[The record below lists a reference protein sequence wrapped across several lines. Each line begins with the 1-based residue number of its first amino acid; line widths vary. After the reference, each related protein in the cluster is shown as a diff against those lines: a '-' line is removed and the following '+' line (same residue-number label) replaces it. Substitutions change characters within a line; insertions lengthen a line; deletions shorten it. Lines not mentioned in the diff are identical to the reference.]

1 MAPSAVNE
9 ASGTPSELPDEVNKP
24 PEGVILPP
32 KDIKVIVEK
41 TAGFVARNG
50 HVFEDRVR
58 EKEKNNTKFCFLN
71 PNDAYAPFYAW
82 RLSEIKAGRG
92 TDVSAGRVG
101 EAAPA
106 KKEEESNAPK
116 PPPEFQFSA
125 RMPNINALDLEVVK
139 LTALFV
145 AKRGKSFMT
154 SLSQRETR
162 NFQFDFLR
170 PQHSLYQFFTRL
182 VDQYRELLQ
191 VEGRE
196 SAVTEEQRLA
206 DLRENVTNKY
216 NVLGRA
222 KQRAEWVK
230 YQEMQKLQ
238 KEEEEEE
245 EKVAYAQIDWH
256 DFVVVET
263 VLFTEADDQSEL
275 PPPTSLNDLQT
286 ASLEQKAMISLQPHD
301 RRIEEAMPTEDDST
315 TYYNATSDISHQPS
329 LPILQPQRPVST
341 GPIQPQAPS
350 PSPFPSTAVTSASLS
365 PAPMPA
371 TVSPTPPAP
380 PAAPVPAAAIPDQHP
395 ARDRVRANPSPS
407 PLPGQPPMRIR
418 SDYVPRAQAKHLSNA
433 NQPTS
438 ICPNCRQQIPIAEM
452 EQHMRIELQD
462 PRWKEQRA
470 KAEAR
475 FASTN
480 LSTVDVANNLK
491 RLASQ
496 RSDVFDPM
504 LSGVAGSSA
513 TTNEE
518 DEEGRRKR
526 VAVGPN
532 GVPVN
537 MNVPVQQRSFSQ
549 PMPAHPQP
557 QMHVHV
563 PGTVPDLPPGAPGTI
578 PLPPGV
584 APPGM
589 TPAPAPAPGVSVG
602 ASISRPSSASTGV
615 SAYKPPAMH
624 ELPQP
629 PIQKP
634 PPVQPQPAPEEARP
648 DTPPVNIN
656 EQIRKIHEKMGR

>member
-1 MAPSAVNE
+1 MAPSAVSE
-9 ASGTPSELPDEVNKP
+9 AAGTPSELPDEVNKP

-71 PNDAYAPFYAW
+71 PHDAYAPFYAW

-92 TDVSAGRVG
+92 TDVSAGRAG
-101 EAAPA
+101 EAAPV
-106 KKEEESNAPK
+106 KKEEETNAPK

-196 SAVTEEQRLA
+196 SAVTEEQRRA
-206 DLRENVTNKY
+206 DLRENVKNKY

-263 VLFTEADDQSEL
+263 VLFTEADDQTEL

-286 ASLEQKAMISLQPHD
+286 ASLEQKAMMSLQPHD

-315 TYYNATSDISHQPS
+315 TYYNATTDTVHQPS
-329 LPILQPQRPVST
+329 LPILQPQRPIST
-341 GPIQPQAPS
+341 GPIQPPAQS

-371 TVSPTPPAP
+371 TASPTPS
-380 PAAPVPAAAIPDQHP
+380 AAAIPDQLP
-395 ARDRVRANPSPS
+395 ARDRMRAAPSPS

-480 LSTVDVANNLK
+480 LSTADVANNLK

-496 RSDVFDPM
+496 RSDVFDPV
-504 LSGVAGSSA
+504 LSGGAAASGQA
-513 TTNEE
+513 EAE
-518 DEEGRRKR
+518 DEEIRRKR

-532 GVPVN
+532 GVPVKLSAP
-537 MNVPVQQRSFSQ
+537 VPQHQQQSYSQ
-549 PMPAHPQP
+549 PHALPAHPQA
-557 QMHVHV
+557 HARAHAHAHSHAHSHAHTHTHA
-563 PGTVPDLPPGAPGTI
+563 PGTVPGMPPGAPGTM
-578 PLPPGV
+578 PLAPGVGPPGV
-584 APPGM
+584 GIP
-589 TPAPAPAPGVSVG
+589 
-602 ASISRPSSASTGV
+602 RPSS
-615 SAYKPPAMH
+615 KPPTMR

-634 PPVQPQPAPEEARP
+634 PPVQSQTPEEKP

-656 EQIRKIHEKMGR
+656 EQIRKIHEKMKQ

>member
-1 MAPSAVNE
+1 MAPSVSE
-9 ASGTPSELPDEVNKP
+9 AAATPSELPDEVNKP

-32 KDIKVIVEK
+32 KDIK
-41 TAGFVARNG
+41 
-50 HVFEDRVR
+50 DRVR

-71 PNDAYAPFYAW
+71 PDDAYAPFYAW

-101 EAAPA
+101 EAAAPP
-106 KKEEESNAPK
+106 KEEASHVPK

-182 VDQYRELLQ
+182 VDQYKELLQ

-196 SAVTEEQRLA
+196 STVTEEQRLA
-206 DLRENVTNKY
+206 ELRGNLENKY
-216 NVLGRA
+216 NALGRA
-222 KQRAEWVK
+222 KRRAEWVR

-245 EKVAYAQIDWH
+245 EQVAYAQIDWH

-263 VLFTEADDQSEL
+263 VLFTEADDQAEL

-286 ASLEQKAMISLQPHD
+286 ASLEQKAMMSLQPHD
-301 RRIEEAMPTEDDST
+301 RRIEEAMPTEDDTT
-315 TYYNATSDISHQPS
+315 TYYNATTDTPYQSA
-329 LPILQPQRPVST
+329 LPVLQPQRPTSA
-341 GPIQPQAPS
+341 GPVLPS
-350 PSPFPSTAVTSASLS
+350 SPFSSTAVTSTSASLS
-365 PAPMPA
+365 PTP
-371 TVSPTPPAP
+371 VSVAAALPTPPA
-380 PAAPVPAAAIPDQHP
+380 APDQQP
-395 ARDRVRANPSPS
+395 IRDRIRAAPSPS

-418 SDYVPRAQAKHLSNA
+418 SDYVPRAQAKHLSST

-480 LSTVDVANNLK
+480 LSTADVANNLK

-496 RSDVFDPM
+496 RSDVFDPV
-504 LSGVAGSSA
+504 LSGPAGTGEGESR
-513 TTNEE
+513 EG
-518 DEEGRRKR
+518 DEELRRKR

-537 MNVPVQQRSFSQ
+537 MNVPQ
-549 PMPAHPQP
+549 PSTIPIPTHPHTHPLPHAPIHAHAHAHA
-557 QMHVHV
+557 HVHA
-563 PGTVPDLPPGAPGTI
+563 PGTMPGLPPGAPGTN
-578 PLPPGV
+578 LPMAPV
-584 APPGM
+584 AS
-589 TPAPAPAPGVSVG
+589 A
-602 ASISRPSSASTGV
+602 RPNP
-615 SAYKPPAMH
+615 KPAMR
-624 ELPQP
+624 ELPKP

-634 PPVQPQPAPEEARP
+634 PPVQSEIEKPE
-648 DTPPVNIN
+648 TPPVNIN
-656 EQIRKIHEKMGR
+656 EQIRKIHEKMKQ

>member
-1 MAPSAVNE
+1 MAPSVSE
-9 ASGTPSELPDEVNKP
+9 AATPSELPDEVNKP

-71 PNDAYAPFYAW
+71 PDDAYAPFYAW

-101 EAAPA
+101 EAASAP
-106 KKEEESNAPK
+106 KEEVSHVPK

-182 VDQYRELLQ
+182 VDQYKELLQ

-196 SAVTEEQRLA
+196 STVTEEQRLA
-206 DLRENVTNKY
+206 ELGGNLENKY
-216 NVLGRA
+216 NALGRA
-222 KQRAEWVK
+222 KRRAEWVK

-245 EKVAYAQIDWH
+245 EQVAYAQIDWH

-263 VLFTEADDQSEL
+263 VLFTEADDQAEL

-286 ASLEQKAMISLQPHD
+286 ASLEQKAMMSLQPHD
-301 RRIEEAMPTEDDST
+301 RRIEEAMPTEDDTT
-315 TYYNATSDISHQPS
+315 TYYNATTDTPYQSA
-329 LPILQPQRPVST
+329 LPVLQPQRPTSA
-341 GPIQPQAPS
+341 GPVLPS
-350 PSPFPSTAVTSASLS
+350 SPFSSTAVTSTSASLS
-365 PAPMPA
+365 PTPAPA
-371 TVSPTPPAP
+371 AAALPTPPA
-380 PAAPVPAAAIPDQHP
+380 APDQQP
-395 ARDRVRANPSPS
+395 IRDRIRAAPSPS

-418 SDYVPRAQAKHLSNA
+418 SDYVPRAQAKHLSST

-480 LSTVDVANNLK
+480 LSTADVANNLK

-496 RSDVFDPM
+496 RSDVFDPV
-504 LSGVAGSSA
+504 LSGASGPAG
-513 TTNEE
+513 TGEGE
-518 DEEGRRKR
+518 GDEELRRKR

-537 MNVPVQQRSFSQ
+537 MNVPQ
-549 PMPAHPQP
+549 PTTIPIPSHPHTHPLPHAPIHAHAHAHAHA
-557 QMHVHV
+557 HVHA
-563 PGTVPDLPPGAPGTI
+563 PGTMPRLPPGAPGTN
-578 PLPPGV
+578 LPMAPV
-584 APPGM
+584 AS
-589 TPAPAPAPGVSVG
+589 A
-602 ASISRPSSASTGV
+602 RPNP
-615 SAYKPPAMH
+615 KPSMR
-624 ELPQP
+624 ELPKP

-634 PPVQPQPAPEEARP
+634 PPVQSEIEKPE
-648 DTPPVNIN
+648 TPPVNIN
-656 EQIRKIHEKMGR
+656 EQIRKIHEKMKQ

>member
-1 MAPSAVNE
+1 MAPYAVNE
-9 ASGTPSELPDEVNKP
+9 TAGAPSDLLDEVIKP

-71 PNDAYAPFYAW
+71 PNDAYAAFYAW

-92 TDVSAGRVG
+92 TAVSAGRVG
-101 EAAPA
+101 EAAPV
-106 KKEEESNAPK
+106 EEEKPIAPK
-116 PPPEFQFSA
+116 APPEFQFAA

-145 AKRGKSFMT
+145 AKRGRSFMT

-196 SAVTEEQRLA
+196 STVTEAQRLA
-206 DLRENVTNKY
+206 ELKENVKNKY

-230 YQEMQKLQ
+230 YQELQKLQ

-263 VLFTEADDQSEL
+263 VLFTEADDQTEL

-286 ASLEQKAMISLQPHD
+286 ASLEQKAMMSLQPNN

-315 TYYNATSDISHQPS
+315 IYYNATTDMPHQPA
-329 LPILQPQRPVST
+329 LPVLQPQRPTST
-341 GPIQPQAPS
+341 GPMPS
-350 PSPFPSTAVTSASLS
+350 SFPSTAVTSTSASLS
-365 PAPMPA
+365 PAPPPA
-371 TVSPTPPAP
+371 TSSPAP
-380 PAAPVPAAAIPDQHP
+380 PVQEHHP
-395 ARDRVRANPSPS
+395 SRDRIRAVPSPS

-418 SDYVPRAQAKHLSNA
+418 SDYIPRAQAKNLSNT

-438 ICPNCRQQIPIAEM
+438 ICPNCRQKIPIAEM
-452 EQHMRIELQD
+452 EHHMRIELQD

-470 KAEAR
+470 KADAR

-480 LSTVDVANNLK
+480 LSTLDVANNLK

-496 RSDVFDPM
+496 RSDVFDPV
-504 LSGVAGSSA
+504 LSGATGTAGSGEGEGRDG
-513 TTNEE
+513 NEE
-518 DEEGRRKR
+518 MSRKR

-532 GVPVN
+532 GVPVT
-537 MNVPVQQRSFSQ
+537 MSVPMHHQ
-549 PMPAHPQP
+549 PPMSMHQAMPSVSAHA
-557 QMHVHV
+557 HA
-563 PGTVPDLPPGAPGTI
+563 PGTVPGVAPGAPGTMSMT
-578 PLPPGV
+578 PGMSPGTGPGV
-584 APPGM
+584 RP
-589 TPAPAPAPGVSVG
+589 TP
-602 ASISRPSSASTGV
+602 
-615 SAYKPPAMH
+615 KPVTH
-624 ELPQP
+624 SLPQP
-629 PIQKP
+629 PIPKP
-634 PPVQPQPAPEEARP
+634 QSAQSQSQSPQPEGESQKS
-648 DTPPVNIN
+648 DTPPVDIN
-656 EQIRKIHEKMGR
+656 AQIRKIHEKMKQ